1 MSNIKRNNLII
12 YKNIKMA
19 TWRALMSP
27 DRDVSMDSNSKNL
40 SYHRKT

>member
-1 MSNIKRNNLII
+1 
-12 YKNIKMA
+12 MA

-27 DRDVSMDSNSKNL
+27 DRDVSMDSNSKNM